1 MIYLREQARSAL
13 THAANMR
20 RAILAEI
27 SRRGVTVSPEVMADM
42 LRPYEKMEE
51 RARRV
56 LEE

>member
-1 MIYLREQARSAL
+1 VIYLREHARSAL

-20 RAILAEI
+20 RAIHAEI